1 MTTFAGPDFRPHD
14 DDPDDEPSGGHG
26 GERSDE
32 RDGAPVDP
40 RRRYRATA
48 GRAQLTGIQALA
60 RLPIDQHRRDLAAG
74 RDIATFISGYE
85 GSPLAGYDLE
95 LGRLRELLAAN
106 DVRHVPGLNEE
117 AAATAV
123 QGSQLVNTLD
133 GATHDGVLG
142 IWYGK
147 APGLDRATDALRHGN
162 LMGSHPAGGALVLVG
177 DDPAAKSSS
186 VPCSSELALMDL
198 ALPFLYPADS
208 QEVID
213 LGLHAVELSRASG
226 LWTALKIV
234 TAVADG
240 SSLVDLGA
248 ERPAPVL
255 PPGSGRHEPTAR
267 LLQPTLGP
275 LERDLMTTRLRLARE
290 YGRLNRLN
298 RIDVRGD
305 GDVIGIAAAGRT
317 YRELRAALDRLGLTD
332 ARLGEAGV
340 RLLKIAMPY
349 PLDAEAVVEFAAG
362 LDQIIVVEE
371 KRSFVETA
379 VRDILYGRAGAPR
392 VLGKEDERGRELIPP
407 HGELDADTL
416 LRPLAR
422 VLADGGVPVEGQRL
436 ERIGGRT
443 QLPLV
448 SLPKRAPYFCS
459 GCPHNSSTKVPDD
472 SLVGGGIGCHAMV
485 LLMDEEQVGTV
496 TGLSQMGGE
505 GLQWIGMAPYTRR
518 EHYLQNLGDG
528 TFDHSGSLAVRAAVA
543 AGVNITYKLLYN
555 SAVAMTGGQS
565 AVGAMDLRQVVDVL
579 RAEKVA
585 RIIVTSDDVRR
596 TRRTRL
602 PHDVPVWDRGRAEEA
617 QRVLAG
623 TPGVTVLIHD
633 QECAT
638 EKRRKWKRGKLDKP
652 TTRVFIN
659 ERVCEGCGDCGQKSN
674 CLSVQPV
681 ETEFGRK
688 TQIHQASCN
697 VDYSCLRGD
706 CPAFMTVTG
715 VEPARGVVAGGTAT
729 DPRVR
734 GDAPLPDPAPAV
746 PGPDFGVRLTGVGG
760 TGVVTVSQI
769 LATAGLLAGWT
780 PRSLDQTGLAQKGG
794 AVVSDI
800 RFHRTGKG
808 RTNKLGAG
816 ECDLYLGCDI
826 LVAADETNLGVA
838 SPDRTVAVLN
848 TARVATGHMVA
859 DVRQT
864 FPDPA
869 VLSERLLARVRPG
882 AEVLDA
888 RETVLA
894 LLGDDQYLNT
904 FLVGIGFQRG
914 ALPLP
919 AAAVE
924 EAIRINGVAVEA
936 NLQAFRYGRLW
947 VADRR
952 AVAAAAEKH
961 GSRAATP
968 GRGRTDTT
976 GTSADATPL
985 DRLVARS
992 VRELTAYQN
1001 TAYAARYAETVDA
1014 VRAREREVVPGSEE
1028 LTTAVAANLFKLMA
1042 YKDEYEVARLALD
1055 EDVAAELTERFGPGA
1070 RAQWNLRPPVLGAL
1084 GMRRKIRVGAWFRP
1098 AFTALHGLR
1107 RLRGTALDPFGRAHV
1122 RKVERALLDDY
1133 TGHVAHLLAGLTPA
1147 AHATAVEIAS
1157 LPDMVRGYEE
1167 VKLRNVAA
1175 YRARLRELT
1184 ERFDGGA
1191 DGGGPDGAHE

>member
-1 MTTFAGPDFRPHD
+1 MTTFVSADSRPRD
-14 DDPDDEPSGGHG
+14 DD
-26 GERSDE
+26 

-40 RRRYRATA
+40 RRRYQATG
-48 GRAQLTGIQALA
+48 GRVQLTGIQALA

-74 RDIATFISGYE
+74 KDVATFISGYE

-95 LGRLRELLAAN
+95 LGRLRSLLDAN

-133 GATHDGVLG
+133 GATRDGVLG
-142 IWYGK
+142 VWYGK

-162 LMGSHPAGGALVLVG
+162 LMGAHPAGGALVLVG

-198 ALPFLYPADS
+198 AIPFLYPADS
-208 QEVID
+208 QEVLD
-213 LGLHAVELSRASG
+213 LGLHAVELSRATG
-226 LWTALKIV
+226 LWAGLKIV

-240 SSLVDLGA
+240 SSLVDLGV

-255 PPGSGRHEPTAR
+255 PPGSGRHRPTAR

-290 YGRLNRLN
+290 YCRLNRLN
-298 RIDVRGD
+298 RIEVRGND
-305 GDVIGIAAAGRT
+305 DVIGIAAAGRT

-332 ARLGEAGV
+332 ARLTEAGI

-349 PLDAEAVVEFAAG
+349 PLDAETIVEFADG
-362 LDQIIVVEE
+362 LDRIVVVEE
-371 KRSFVETA
+371 KRSFIETA
-379 VRDILYGRAGAPR
+379 VREALYGHVGAPL
-392 VLGKEDERGRELIPP
+392 VLGKEDEQGKELIPSY
-407 HGELDADTL
+407 GELDADAL
-416 LRPLAR
+416 VRPLAR
-422 VLADGGVPVEGQRL
+422 ELGARGVPVRQHT
-436 ERIGGRT
+436 ERIEGRT

-485 LLMDEEQVGTV
+485 LLMDEDQVGTV

-505 GLQWIGMAPYTRR
+505 GLQWIGMAPYIRR

-528 TFDHSGSLAVRAAVA
+528 TFDHSGSLAIRAAVA

-565 AVGAMDLRQVVDVL
+565 AVGAMNLRQIVDVL

-585 RIIVTSDDVRR
+585 RIIVTTDDVRR
-596 TRRTRL
+596 TRRMRL
-602 PHDVPVWDRGRAEEA
+602 PHDVKVWDRDRMDEA
-617 QRVLAG
+617 QRELAG
-623 TPGVTVLIHD
+623 IPGVTVLVHD

-659 ERVCEGCGDCGQKSN
+659 ERICEGCGDCGHKSN

-681 ETEFGRK
+681 DTEFGRK

-697 VDYSCLRGD
+697 VDYSCLKGD
-706 CPAFMTVTG
+706 CPAFMTITG
-715 VEPARGVVAGGTAT
+715 VESARNGAGGTAH
-729 DPRVR
+729 DPRVL
-734 GDAPLPDPAPAV
+734 GDAPLPDPV
-746 PGPDFGVRLTGVGG
+746 PTVTGGDFGVRLTGVGG

-800 RFHRTGKG
+800 RFHRVGEG
-808 RTNKLGAG
+808 RSNKLGAG

-826 LVAADETNLGVA
+826 LVAADEANLAVT

-864 FPDPA
+864 FPDTTA
-869 VLSERLLARVRPG
+869 MSERLLARVRPG

-888 RETVLA
+888 RATVLA

-904 FLVGIGFQRG
+904 FLIGVGFQSG

-919 AAAVE
+919 AEAVE

-947 VADRR
+947 VADRD
-952 AVAAAAEKH
+952 AVAAAL
-961 GSRAATP
+961 
-968 GRGRTDTT
+968 RTDSSRTPKAAHT
-976 GTSADATPL
+976 AAGPTSL
-985 DRLVARS
+985 GELVARR
-992 VRELTAYQN
+992 VNELTAYQD
-1001 TAYAARYAETVDA
+1001 ARYAARYARTVDA
-1014 VRAREREVVPGSEE
+1014 VREREGEIIPGADE
-1028 LTTAVAANLFKLMA
+1028 LATAVARNLFKLMA

-1055 EDVAAELTERFGPGA
+1055 ETVAAEVAEQFGPGA
-1070 RAQWNLRPPVLGAL
+1070 RTQWNLQPPVLRAL
-1084 GMRRKIRVGAWFRP
+1084 GMQRKIRLGGWFRP
-1098 AFTALHGLR
+1098 GLTALHGMR
-1107 RLRGTALDPFGRAHV
+1107 RLRGTALDPFGRAQV
-1122 RKVERALLDDY
+1122 RKVERALLEDY
-1133 TGHVAHLLAGLTPA
+1133 AERVEHLLTGLTPDN
-1147 AHATAVEIAS
+1147 HAVAVQIAS

-1167 VKLRNVAA
+1167 VKLRNVEA
-1175 YRARLRELT
+1175 YRARLVELT
-1184 ERFDGGA
+1184 EQFD
-1191 DGGGPDGAHE
+1191 